1 MLTDKTGTLTQNDM
15 TFKKVRMEIGAFDMV
30 RDTKFKQYRKT

>member
-15 TFKKVRMEIGAFDMV
+15 TFKKVGLDIGNYDLENIE
-30 RDTKFKQYRKT
+30 DLK